1 VPMAYGMNRTDLDF
15 CLSFGKLVG
24 RKENDGVAEDSK
36 ETLCAGGCHRGESR
50 AGFVQVSK

>member
-1 VPMAYGMNRTDLDF
+1 MPMAYGMNRTDLDF